1 MSIGVEKTPFLRMVR
16 SITRVSKGQANSQT
30 ILIFKMGLIVVRMDY
45 RVCIVKVERRL
56 PMNEQQRLASQ
67 QANSSMK
74 KGEKDYSKYFESVYQ
89 PPSLKDAKKRGK
101 EEVKIERDFGLPEE
115 FRNFGAGRK
124 FYIRTYGCQMNEHD
138 TEVMAGI
145 FTALGYEPTFST
157 KDADV
162 ILLNTCAIRENA
174 ENKVFGELGHL
185 KPLKQR
191 NPDLLIGVC
200 GCMSQE
206 ESVVNKI
213 MQKNQHV
220 DMVFGTHNIHRLPYI
235 LKDAMFSKAT
245 VVEVWSKEGDVIEN
259 LPKVRRGDIK
269 AWVNIMYGCD
279 KFCTYCI
286 VPYTRGKER
295 SRRPEDIINEIRHL
309 AANGYKEITL
319 LGQNVNAYGKDF
331 EDLEYGLGDLMDELR
346 KIDIAR
352 VRFTTSHPRDF
363 DDHLIE
369 VLGKGGNLVEH
380 IHLPVQSGSTDM
392 LKIMARKY
400 SREHYLELVRKI
412 KEAIPNAVLTT
423 DIIVG
428 FPNETDEQFE
438 ETMSLYREVGFDSAF
453 TFIYSPREGTPA
465 AKMKDNVPM
474 EVKKER
480 LQRLNAL
487 VNEYSMEKNKRYVG
501 QIVEVLVDGESKN
514 NPDVLAGYTRANK
527 LVNFVAPKSAIAQ
540 LVKVKVTEAKTWSLN
555 GELVEEPIEVK

>member
-1 MSIGVEKTPFLRMVR
+1 
-16 SITRVSKGQANSQT
+16 
-30 ILIFKMGLIVVRMDY
+30 
-45 RVCIVKVERRL
+45 
-56 PMNEQQRLASQ
+56 MNEKQRLEGQ
-67 QANSSMK
+67 QVSTANPSDK
-74 KGEKDYSKYFESVYQ
+74 KSEKDYSKYFQTVYM
-89 PPSLKDAKKRGK
+89 PPSLKDAKRRGK
-101 EEVKIERDFGLPEE
+101 EEVKYHKDFNIDEE
-115 FRNFGAGRK
+115 FKGMGEGRK

-145 FTALGYEPTFST
+145 FLSLGYEPTNNVE
-157 KDADV
+157 DANV

-185 KPLKQR
+185 KPLKQEK
-191 NPDLLIGVC
+191 PDLLLGVC

-213 MQKNQHV
+213 LKQFPFV
-220 DMVFGTHNIHRLPYI
+220 DMIFGTHNIHRLPNI
-235 LKDAMFSKAT
+235 LKEAYLSKEM
-245 VVEVWSKEGDVIEN
+245 VVEVWSKEGDIIEN
-259 LPKVRRGDIK
+259 LPKVRRGNIK

-295 SRRPEDIINEIRHL
+295 SRRPEDIIQEVRHL
-309 AANGYKEITL
+309 AAQGYKEITL

-331 EDLEYGLGDLMDELR
+331 TDMKYGLGDLMDELR
-346 KIDIAR
+346 KIDIPR
-352 VRFTTSHPRDF
+352 IRFTTSHPRDF

-369 VLGKGGNLVEH
+369 VLAKGGNLVEH
-380 IHLPVQSGSTDM
+380 IHLPVQSGSSDV

-400 SREHYLELVRKI
+400 TREQYLELVRKI
-412 KEAIPNAVLTT
+412 KEAIPGVALTT

-438 ETMSLYREVGFDSAF
+438 ETLSLYREVGFDSAY

-465 AKMKDNVPM
+465 AKMQDNVPM
-474 EVKKER
+474 QVKKER

-487 VNEYSMEKNKRYVG
+487 VNEFSAKAMKQYEG
-501 QIVEVLVDGESKN
+501 EIVEVLVEGESKN
-514 NPDVLAGYTRANK
+514 NPEVLAGYTRKNK
-527 LVNFVAPKSAIAQ
+527 LVNFRAPKSVIGQ
-540 LVKVKVTEAKTWSLN
+540 LVKVKIVKAKTWTLD
-555 GELVEEPIEVK
+555 GELVEEAKTVEVK

>member
-1 MSIGVEKTPFLRMVR
+1 
-16 SITRVSKGQANSQT
+16 
-30 ILIFKMGLIVVRMDY
+30 
-45 RVCIVKVERRL
+45 
-56 PMNEQQRLASQ
+56 MNEHQRKESTQ
-67 QANSSMK
+67 VTPSDK
-74 KGEKDYSKYFESVYQ
+74 KSDKDYSQYFQAVYM

-101 EEVKIERDFGLPEE
+101 EEVKYDGFSIPEE
-115 FRNFGAGRK
+115 FKGMGQGRK

-145 FTALGYEPTFST
+145 FMALGYEPTDGVE
-157 KDADV
+157 DANV

-174 ENKVFGELGHL
+174 ENKVFGELGHFKTL
-185 KPLKQR
+185 KKQR
-191 NPDLLIGVC
+191 PDLLLGVC

-206 ESVVNKI
+206 ESVVNRILKV
-213 MQKNQHV
+213 HPFV
-220 DMVFGTHNIHRLPYI
+220 DMIFGTHNIHRLPQI
-235 LKDAMFSKAT
+235 LNEAYLSKEM

-259 LPKVRRGDIK
+259 LPKVRKGNIK

-295 SRRPEDIINEIRHL
+295 SRRPEEIIQEVRHL
-309 AANGYKEITL
+309 AAQGYQEITL

-331 EDLEYGLGDLMDELR
+331 EDIEYGLGDLMDEIH
-346 KIDIAR
+346 KIDIPR
-352 VRFTTSHPRDF
+352 IRFTTSHPRDF

-369 VLGKGGNLVEH
+369 VLAKGGNLLDH
-380 IHLPVQSGSTDM
+380 IHLPVQSGSSEI

-400 SREHYLELVRKI
+400 SRESYLELVAKI
-412 KEAIPNAVLTT
+412 KAAMPNASLTT

-428 FPNETDEQFE
+428 FPNETEEQFE
-438 ETMSLYREVGFDSAF
+438 ETLSLYREVEFDSAY

-480 LQRLNAL
+480 LQRLNAV
-487 VNEYSMEKNKRYVG
+487 VNEISAKKLKAYEG
-501 QIVEVLVDGESKN
+501 QIVDVLVEGESKN
-514 NPDVLAGYTRANK
+514 NPEVLAGYTEKSK
-527 LVNFVAPKSAIAQ
+527 LVNFRAPKSAIGKI
-540 LVKVKVTEAKTWSLN
+540 VKVKITKAKTWTLD
-555 GELVEEPIEVK
+555 GEMVEEAVEVK

>member
-1 MSIGVEKTPFLRMVR
+1 
-16 SITRVSKGQANSQT
+16 
-30 ILIFKMGLIVVRMDY
+30 
-45 RVCIVKVERRL
+45 
-56 PMNEQQRLASQ
+56 MNEKQRLEGQ
-67 QANSSMK
+67 QVQADNSSDK
-74 KGEKDYSKYFESVYQ
+74 KSEKDFSKYFEKVYTA
-89 PPSLKDAKKRGK
+89 PSLKDAKKRGK
-101 EEVKIERDFGLPEE
+101 EEVQYHKDFDIPEE
-115 FRNFGAGRK
+115 FRGMGEGRK

-145 FTALGYEPTFST
+145 FMGLGYEPTDSVE
-157 KDADV
+157 DANV

-185 KPLKQR
+185 KHLKTQR
-191 NPDLLIGVC
+191 PDLLIGVC

-213 MQKNQHV
+213 LKTYQQV
-220 DMVFGTHNIHRLPYI
+220 DMIFGTHNIHRLPNI
-235 LKDAMFSKAT
+235 LQEAYMSKEM
-245 VVEVWSKEGDVIEN
+245 VIEVWSKEGDIIEN

-295 SRRPEDIINEIRHL
+295 SRRPEDIIQEVRHL
-309 AANGYKEITL
+309 ASQGYKEITL

-331 EDLEYGLGDLMDELR
+331 EDMKYGLGDLMDEIR
-346 KIDIAR
+346 KIDIPR
-352 VRFTTSHPRDF
+352 IRFTTSHPRDF

-369 VLGKGGNLVEH
+369 VLAKGGNLVEH
-380 IHLPVQSGSTDM
+380 IHLPVQSGSTEV

-400 SREHYLELVRKI
+400 TREQYLELVRKI
-412 KEAIPNAVLTT
+412 KAAIPNATFTT

-428 FPNETDEQFE
+428 YPNETEEQFE
-438 ETMSLYREVGFDSAF
+438 ETMSLYREVGFESAY

-465 AKMKDNVPM
+465 AKMVDNVPM

-480 LQRLNAL
+480 LQKLNAL
-487 VNEYSMEKNKRYVG
+487 VNEFSAEAMKKYHD
-501 QIVEVLVDGESKN
+501 QIVEVLVEGESKN
-514 NPDVLAGYTRANK
+514 NPEVLAGYTRKNK
-527 LVNFVAPKSAIAQ
+527 LVNFKGPKSAIGK
-540 LVKVKVTEAKTWSLN
+540 LVKVKITDAKTWSLN
-555 GELVEEPIEVK
+555 GEMVEELEAIEVK